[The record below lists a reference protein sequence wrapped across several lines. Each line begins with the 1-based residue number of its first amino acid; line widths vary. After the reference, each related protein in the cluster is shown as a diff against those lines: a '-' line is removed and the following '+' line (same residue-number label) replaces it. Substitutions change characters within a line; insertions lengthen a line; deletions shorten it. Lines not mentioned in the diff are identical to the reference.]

1 MIKYIEYDPGGRNI
15 KDTFKAQDE
24 CHLVQYIC
32 THHGCNSHSCPL
44 YNTQIDWQA
53 QRFYDRKSLHYNK
66 RCNYY
71 VTSIF
76 RHYAMPNKE
85 DEVRGFNEAWED
97 TVFILESEQK
107 VRIIYKTDMPWYKRF
122 YIYLKNKRFLDR
134 YGARWI

>member
-24 CHLVQYIC
+24 HHLVDYIC
-32 THHGCNSHSCPL
+32 AHHGCNSHSCPL
-44 YNTQIDWQA
+44 YNTEIDWQA

-71 VTSIF
+71 VTSMF
-76 RHYAMPNKE
+76 RPYAMSM
-85 DEVRGFNEAWED
+85 
-97 TVFILESEQK
+97 LESQQK
-107 VRIIYKTDMPWYKRF
+107 ARIIYKTDMPWHKRF

>member
-24 CHLVQYIC
+24 RHLVNYIC
-32 THHGCNSHSCPL
+32 NYHGCDSHSCPL
-44 YNTQIDWQA
+44 YNTPIDWQA
-53 QRFYDRKSLHYNK
+53 QRFYYRKSLHYNK
-66 RCNYY
+66 RCRYY

-76 RHYAMPNKE
+76 GPWSITNKS
-85 DEVRGFNEAWED
+85 DEIEKFNKAWEE
-97 TVFILESEQK
+97 TVFMLESQQK
-107 VRIIYKTDMPWYKRF
+107 AKIIYKTDMPWYKRF